1 MTTRGFIHANLI
13 ILALT
18 AIAVTGPNVILGKYE
33 KLYICSGTKQLTTC
47 HLNALVVN
55 SQLSC
60 FKKCQTMIDCKSVN
74 ILYEDMKRY
83 RCELNSCLE
92 HHCGNITSTTAQYM
106 YFYKAGKPPKGMV
119 R

>member
-60 FKKCQTMIDCKSVN
+60 FKECEITSDCKSVN
-74 ILYEDMKRY
+74 ILYEDVKKY
-83 RCELNSCLE
+83 RCELNSCVE
-92 HHCGNITSTTAQYM
+92 QNCGNITSTTEKYM
-106 YFYKAGKPPKGMV
+106 YFYKAGKPSNHTV